1 MLLSLQGTVPQRG
14 VHVHRKLESVD
25 YLKERGREGEG
36 KRNRHKVGGGQDV
49 GGVRGG
55 VWFNIIN
62 AHYTKFS
69 KI

>member
-36 KRNRHKVGGGQDV
+36 KRNRHKVGGGV
-49 GGVRGG
+49 KMWEELGEESGL
-55 VWFNIIN
+55 I
-62 AHYTKFS
+62 
-69 KI
+69 